1 MKYVTDTIIEDIY
14 SNVKSAEKLTNEKTD
29 ILHIVP
35 QFTIPSSHSPIVEV
49 ILFPLT
55 CKKIKS

>member
-1 MKYVTDTIIEDIY
+1 MKCVTDTIIEDIY
-14 SNVKSAEKLTNEKTD
+14 CNVKSAESLANEKTD
-29 ILHIVP
+29 ILHVLP
-35 QFTIPSSHSPIVEV
+35 QLTIPSSHSPIVEV